1 MLALTRDGGCGA
13 VSGSVHCALLAAS
26 RHECTQIGP
35 PVGAMELAGVTV
47 KPVGAER
54 LVRTVRRAR
63 GVTKKQHGSHATFDE
78 PTRHRAKKKLP
89 KPQALKALE
98 QIDFVE
104 FAGISRHAA
113 VVWCSLR
120 EPDQLAALGFDD
132 VTEPVLGLPLEC
144 FAPLTF
150 PQFVRR

>member
-13 VSGSVHCALLAAS
+13 VSSSVHCALLAAS
-26 RHECTQIGP
+26 RYECTKIGP

-54 LVRTVRRAR
+54 LARTVRRAR

-98 QIDFVE
+98 QIDLLSSPAYPGTPPSCGVP
-104 FAGISRHAA
+104 FANPTSSPRSA
-113 VVWCSLR
+113 SM
-120 EPDQLAALGFDD
+120 
-132 VTEPVLGLPLEC
+132 T
-144 FAPLTF
+144 
-150 PQFVRR
+150 